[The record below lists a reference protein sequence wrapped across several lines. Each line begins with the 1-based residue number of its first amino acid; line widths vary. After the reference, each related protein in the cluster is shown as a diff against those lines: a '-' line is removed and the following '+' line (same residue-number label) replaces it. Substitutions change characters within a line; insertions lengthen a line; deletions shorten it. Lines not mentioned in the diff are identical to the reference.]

1 MILFVFYLSNVR
13 LAQILNVECI
23 ALSAIEPNFP
33 RAGFR
38 RRLGSYIYDA
48 LIALAVFMLVGYIGI
63 GIMIYLDHLELISIV
78 RNNFEIDWQQT
89 PTFYNALFHTW
100 NLLWVSYFFVYFWSK
115 KGQTIGMRAWRL
127 KVQNID
133 GSLISKFTAIKR
145 LLFTLL
151 GVGNL
156 AVLLDRKN
164 KLALQD
170 RLTNT
175 EVVVFSLEANKKNL
189 E

>member
-1 MILFVFYLSNVR
+1 MYVLPS
-13 LAQILNVECI
+13 
-23 ALSAIEPNFP
+23 IESNFP

-48 LIALAVFMLVGYIGI
+48 LIALAVFMMVGYIGI

-78 RNNFEIDWQQT
+78 RNSFEIDWHKT
-89 PTFYNALFHTW
+89 PIFYQILFHSW
-100 NLLWVSYFFVYFWSK
+100 NLIWVSYFFIYFWSK

-127 KVQNID
+127 KVQNTD
-133 GSLISKFTAIKR
+133 GSLISAKTAIKR

-151 GVGNL
+151 GLGNL
-156 AVLLDRKN
+156 LVIFDRKN
-164 KLALQD
+164 KLSLQD

-175 EVVVFSLEANKKNL
+175 EVVVFSLEANKANL

>member
-1 MILFVFYLSNVR
+1 MS
-13 LAQILNVECI
+13 
-23 ALSAIEPNFP
+23 SIESNFP

-48 LIALAVFMLVGYIGI
+48 LIALAVFMMVGYIGI
-63 GIMIYLDHLELISIV
+63 GIMIYLDHLGIINIV
-78 RNNFEIDWQQT
+78 RNSFEIDWHKT
-89 PTFYNALFHTW
+89 PIFYQILFHSW
-100 NLLWVSYFFVYFWSK
+100 NLVWVSYFFIYFWSK

-127 KVQNID
+127 KVQNTD
-133 GSLISKFTAIKR
+133 GSLISAKTAIKR

-151 GVGNL
+151 GLGNL
-156 AVLLDRKN
+156 LVIFDRKN
-164 KLALQD
+164 KLSLQD

-175 EVVVFSLEANKKNL
+175 EVVVFSLAANIENL

>member
-1 MILFVFYLSNVR
+1 LS
-13 LAQILNVECI
+13 
-23 ALSAIEPNFP
+23 SIESNFP

-48 LIALAVFMLVGYIGI
+48 LIALAVFMMVGYIGI
-63 GIMIYLDHLELISIV
+63 GIMIYLDHLGIINIV
-78 RNNFEIDWQQT
+78 RNSFEIDWHKT
-89 PTFYNALFHTW
+89 PIFYQILFHSW
-100 NLLWVSYFFVYFWSK
+100 NLVWVSYFFIYFWSK

-127 KVQNID
+127 KVQNTD
-133 GSLISKFTAIKR
+133 GSLISAKTAIKR

-151 GVGNL
+151 GLGNL
-156 AVLLDRKN
+156 LVIFDRKN
-164 KLALQD
+164 KLSLQD

-175 EVVVFSLEANKKNL
+175 EVVVFSLAANIENL

>member
-1 MILFVFYLSNVR
+1 MST
-13 LAQILNVECI
+13 
-23 ALSAIEPNFP
+23 IEPNFP

-48 LIALAVFMLVGYIGI
+48 LIALAVFMIVGYIGI
-63 GIMIYLDHLELISIV
+63 GIMIYLDHLGLISIV
-78 RNNFEIDWQQT
+78 RNSFEIDWQKT

-100 NLLWVSYFFVYFWSK
+100 NIFWVSYFFIYFWSK

-127 KVQNID
+127 KVQNLD
-133 GSLISKFTAIKR
+133 GSLISAKTAVIR

-151 GVGNL
+151 GLGNL
-156 AVLLDRKN
+156 LVIVDRKN

-170 RLTNT
+170 RISNS
-175 EVVVFSLEANKKNL
+175 EVVVFSLEANKANL